1 MQNALAS
8 AEPLVSFPVE
18 LEAVVVVVRAGELP
32 PPAGSLIT

>member
-18 LEAVVVVVRAGELP
+18 LEAVVVVRAGELP
-32 PPAGSLIT
+32 QPVQLAL